1 MNKKNMDVSNTI
13 KLNRLVL
20 GTAQLG
26 MEYGINNKSGK
37 PDLIKA
43 LEIIRRAFEAGIL
56 TFDTAG
62 VYGEAEAI
70 LGQAVITFNLKDRIK
85 VISKLPANIGR
96 EDRRNIGKE
105 VEVEVHRALKR
116 INLEILD
123 GYLLHNPL
131 DLHNPE
137 IMDTL
142 EQCRKKGMVKHLGV
156 SIYEEKEALDATES
170 KAMDYI
176 QIPYNIFDQRLNK
189 TNFFDIARG
198 NDVKIFARSPFLQG
212 LLLMKTEELPSYL
225 LPAKAYLEQID
236 EIIRKYGYS
245 RLEAALLFSYTD
257 KNIDYVVFGVDNLE
271 QLDEIIGIA
280 EGKSDNFADCKKE
293 LTSRFESVEKDIVMP
308 NRWNK

>member
-105 VEVEVHRALKR
+105 VEAEVHRALKR

-131 DLHNPE
+131 DLRNPE
-137 IMDTL
+137 IMDAL

-189 TNFFDIARG
+189 TNFFDIAGG

-212 LLLMKTEELPSYL
+212 LLLMEAGELPGRLSAAKIYL
-225 LPAKAYLEQID
+225 KELD
-236 EIIRKYGYS
+236 IIINKYGYS

-257 KNIDYVVFGVDNLE
+257 KNVDHVVFGIDNSE
-271 QLDEIIGIA
+271 QLNDIIRIA
-280 EGKSDNFADCKKE
+280 GERSENFSACKEELTDRFAD
-293 LTSRFESVEKDIVMP
+293 VEKDIIMP
-308 NRWNK
+308 NRWKK